1 MHAPEFAIRSR
12 RVVTPEGVREAVVV
26 IGGGRILDVVAPGEA
41 PPGLPVRDEG
51 DRVVMPGLVD
61 PHVHVNEPGRT
72 AWEGFETATKAA
84 AAGGI
89 TALVDM
95 PLNSDPVTTTV
106 EALRAK
112 EAASEG
118 KRWVDVG
125 FYGGLVP
132 ENARSLGPLLGAGIL
147 GVKAFLVPS
156 GLDAF
161 PPVRRS
167 DLRAAMPVIAN
178 KLLVH
183 AERMTEKG
191 EAENGEAG
199 KTGDPRRYGAY
210 AASRPEAWEQAAISE
225 MIALV
230 RETGCRVHIVH
241 LAAASAVPMLE
252 AARREGLP
260 ITVETCPHY
269 LFFSATDV
277 PDGDTRFKCAPPIR
291 DEANREGLWA
301 ALRSGV
307 IDFIA
312 SDHSPCPPAMK
323 HLEAGDFR
331 SAWGGIASLQLSL
344 PAFWTAARARG
355 FTVADVVEWMSR
367 RPAAFL
373 GVSDRKGSL
382 APGRDADI
390 VVWDPEA
397 TFTVAPE
404 RLFHRHKVTPYAG
417 KCLYGVIGKTYLRG
431 RLVYEHGCIAGEA
444 RGAILRAS

>member
-1 MHAPEFAIRSR
+1 M
-12 RVVTPEGVREAVVV
+12 TPEGVREAVVV
-26 IGGGRILDVVAPGEA
+26 IGGGRIRDVLAPGET
-41 PPGLPVRDEG
+41 PRGLPVRDEG

-61 PHVHVNEPGRT
+61 AHVHVNEPGRT

-89 TALVDM
+89 TAIVDM

-106 EALRAK
+106 EALRVK

-132 ENARSLGPLLGAGIL
+132 ENARRLGPLLGAGIL

-161 PPVRRS
+161 PPVRWS
-167 DLRAAMPVIAN
+167 DLRAAMPVIAS

-183 AERMTEKG
+183 AERRTDREG
-191 EAENGEAG
+191 EGEP
-199 KTGDPRRYGAY
+199 GDPRRYDDY
-210 AASRPEAWEQAAISE
+210 AASRPEAWERAAIRE
-225 MIALV
+225 MIEHV
-230 RETGCRVHIVH
+230 RATGRPVHIVH
-241 LAAASAVPMLE
+241 LAAASAAPMLE

-269 LFFSATDV
+269 LFFSASDV

-291 DEANREGLWA
+291 DEANRDGLWA

-323 HLEAGDFR
+323 HLDTGDFR
-331 SAWGGIASLQLSL
+331 RAWGGIASLQLSL

-355 FTVADVVEWMSR
+355 CSVADVAEWMSR
-367 RPAAFL
+367 RPSAFL

-382 APGRDADI
+382 APGRDADL

-417 KCLYGVIGKTYLRG
+417 KCLYGVIEKTYLRG
-431 RLVYEHGCIAGEA
+431 RLVYDRGRIVGEA
-444 RGAILRAS
+444 RGTILRAS

>member
-1 MHAPEFAIRSR
+1 MNAPEFAVKSR

-41 PPGLPVRDEG
+41 PPELPVRDEG

-112 EAASEG
+112 AAASEG

-161 PPVRRS
+161 PPVGWA
-167 DLRAAMPVIAN
+167 DLRAAMPVIAS

-183 AERMTEKG
+183 AERMTEDGEGKG
-191 EAENGEAG
+191 NP
-199 KTGDPRRYGAY
+199 GDARRYEVY
-210 AASRPEAWEQAAISE
+210 AASRPEAWEQAAIRE

-230 RETGCRVHIVH
+230 RETGCRVHVVH

-323 HLEAGDFR
+323 HLDTGDFR

-344 PAFWTAARARG
+344 PALWTAARARG

-373 GVSDRKGSL
+373 GLSARKGSL
-382 APGRDADI
+382 APGRDADV
-390 VVWDPEA
+390 VVWDPERA
-397 TFTVAPE
+397 FTVAAE

-417 KCLYGVIGKTYLRG
+417 KCLYGVIEKTYLRG
-431 RLVYEHGCIAGEA
+431 RLVYEHGRIFGEPW
-444 RGAILRAS
+444 GSILRTS

>member
-1 MHAPEFAIRSR
+1 MNTPEYAVKSR

-26 IGGGRILDVVAPGEA
+26 IGGGRVLDVVAEEEA

-51 DRVVMPGLVD
+51 DLVVMPGLVD
-61 PHVHVNEPGRT
+61 AHVHVNEPGRT

-95 PLNSDPVTTTV
+95 PLNSDPVTTMV
-106 EALRAK
+106 DALRAK

-132 ENARSLGPLLGAGIL
+132 ENARSLGPLLGAGVL

-161 PPVRRS
+161 PPVGGA
-167 DLRAAMPVIAN
+167 DLRAAMSVIAN
-178 KLLVH
+178 KKPLLVH
-183 AERMTEKG
+183 AERMTDDEGKG
-191 EAENGEAG
+191 EP
-199 KTGDPRRYGAY
+199 GDARRYDVY
-210 AASRPEAWEQAAISE
+210 AASRPEAWERAAIRE
-225 MIALV
+225 VIGHV
-230 RETGCRVHIVH
+230 RETGCRVHVVH

-269 LFFSATDV
+269 LFFSAADV
-277 PDGDTRFKCAPPIR
+277 ADGDTRFKCAPPIR

-355 FTVADVVEWMSR
+355 CSVADVAEWMSR
-367 RPAAFL
+367 RPSAFL
-373 GVSDRKGSL
+373 GLSARKGSL
-382 APGRDADI
+382 APGRDADL

-397 TFTVAPE
+397 TFTAAPE

-417 KCLYGVIGKTYLRG
+417 KCLYGVIEKTYLRG
-431 RLVYEHGCIAGEA
+431 RLVYERGRLAGEP
-444 RGAILRAS
+444 RGSILRTS